1 MSIVLLQKK
10 LKNTAKKRAFSKTSY
25 SRALLNKIR
34 ARTYAREFVYNGLK
48 KCYYYHIFIFF
59 RGRYDGQMG

>member
-1 MSIVLLQKK
+1 M
-10 LKNTAKKRAFSKTSY
+10 SY